1 MARENAARKAA
12 DAAAGKPLR
21 AVAGGKPAMDET
33 QLDAVIHE
41 RTRLAIVSTLAVN
54 PVLSF
59 AELKKLLN
67 LTDGNLSVHTQKLEV
82 AGYVDCKK
90 GFSGRV
96 PRTEY
101 RLTKK
106 GRKTLEDYLG
116 HMEKLIAA
124 VRDP

>member
-1 MARENAARKAA
+1 MARENTARKGDPAARK
-12 DAAAGKPLR
+12 GLR
-21 AVAGGKPAMDET
+21 PVEGGKQVIDET
-33 QLDAVIHE
+33 SFDATIHE

-59 AELKKLLN
+59 TDLKKLLN
-67 LTDGNLSVHTQKLEV
+67 LTDGNLSIHTQKLEA

-106 GRKTLEDYLG
+106 GRKTLEDYLV

>member
-1 MARENAARKAA
+1 MPRENTARKKAPE
-12 DAAAGKPLR
+12 GLR
-21 AVAGGKPAMDET
+21 ALPGGNAAMKEENFN
-33 QLDAVIHE
+33 AVIHE

-54 PVLSF
+54 DALSF
-59 AELKKLLN
+59 TDLKKLLD
-67 LTDGNLSVHTQKLEV
+67 LTDGNLSIHTQKLEA

-90 GFSGRV
+90 GFDGRV
-96 PRTEY
+96 PRTEF

-106 GRKTLEDYLG
+106 GRKALEDYLA

>member
-1 MARENAARKAA
+1 MPRENTARKKAPEA
-12 DAAAGKPLR
+12 LR
-21 AVAGGKPAMDET
+21 AIPGGAAMKEDNFN
-33 QLDAVIHE
+33 AVIHE

-54 PVLSF
+54 DALSF
-59 AELKKLLN
+59 TDLKKLLD
-67 LTDGNLSVHTQKLEV
+67 LTDGNLSIHTQKLEA

-90 GFSGRV
+90 GFDGRV
-96 PRTEY
+96 PRTEF

-106 GRKTLEDYLG
+106 GRKALEDYLV

>member
-1 MARENAARKAA
+1 MPRDNAARKGANDGA
-12 DAAAGKPLR
+12 RKGLR
-21 AVAGGKPAMDET
+21 AVEGGTPLMDDA
-33 QLDAVIHE
+33 QFNAVIHE

-54 PVLSF
+54 DALSF
-59 AELKKLLN
+59 TELKRLLG
-67 LTDGNLSVHTQKLEV
+67 LTDGNLSIHTQKLEA
-82 AGYVDCKK
+82 AGYLDCRK

-106 GRKTLEDYLG
+106 GRKALEDYLS

>member
-1 MARENAARKAA
+1 MAHDNAARKS
-12 DAAAGKPLR
+12 AGTGKALR
-21 AVAGGKPAMDET
+21 VVAGGRLVVNESYFDI
-33 QLDAVIHE
+33 VIHE

-67 LTDGNLSVHTQKLEV
+67 LTDGNLSVHTQKLEA

-106 GRKTLEDYLG
+106 GRRVLEDYLV

>member
-1 MARENAARKAA
+1 MPRENTARKGAEDAARKT
-12 DAAAGKPLR
+12 LR
-21 AVAGGKPAMDET
+21 AVAGGKHVMDEA
-33 QLDAVIHE
+33 QFDNVIHE

-67 LTDGNLSVHTQKLEV
+67 LTDGNLSVHTQKLEA

-106 GRKTLEDYLG
+106 GRRVLGDYLC
-116 HMEKLIAA
+116 HMEALIQA

>member
-1 MARENAARKAA
+1 MARENTARKGEPAPRK
-12 DAAAGKPLR
+12 GLH
-21 AVAGGKPAMDET
+21 AVDGGKQVVDEASF
-33 QLDAVIHE
+33 DAIIHE

-54 PVLSF
+54 SVLSF

-67 LTDGNLSVHTQKLEV
+67 LTDGNLSIHTQKLEA

-90 GFSGRV
+90 GFAGRV

-106 GRKTLEDYLG
+106 GRRALEDYLV

>member
-1 MARENAARKAA
+1 MPRENTARKGADDAARK
-12 DAAAGKPLR
+12 GLR
-21 AVAGGKPAMDET
+21 AVDGGKPVMDEA
-33 QLDAVIHE
+33 QFDAVIHE

-54 PVLSF
+54 AVLSF

-67 LTDGNLSVHTQKLEV
+67 LTDGNLSVHTQKLEA

-90 GFSGRV
+90 GFAGRV

-106 GRKTLEDYLG
+106 GRKVLEDYLA

-124 VRDP
+124 VRGP

>member
-1 MARENAARKAA
+1 MARENSARKGEPARK
-12 DAAAGKPLR
+12 GLH
-21 AVAGGKPAMDET
+21 AVDGGKQVIDEASFDT
-33 QLDAVIHE
+33 IIHE

-59 AELKKLLN
+59 AELKKLLS
-67 LTDGNLSVHTQKLEV
+67 LTDGNLSIHTQKLEA

-101 RLTKK
+101 CLTKK
-106 GRKTLEDYLG
+106 GRKTLEDYLV
-116 HMEKLIAA
+116 HMERLIAA